1 MTDLGNPYQALGKET
16 VRTSYEQSH
25 KETCLKFSPH
35 GVGNE
40 TPHWGGLFPTPWG
53 KFQAYILVATI
64 IGVIHLK

>member
-1 MTDLGNPYQALGKET
+1 MPKI
-16 VRTSYEQSH
+16 
-25 KETCLKFSPH
+25 FPH

-40 TPHWGGLFPTPWG
+40 TPLWGGLFPTPWG